1 MNKKLKLALVLVFFV
16 GIYGVTNAQDRLD
29 PIKTQMDK
37 GMYTEALTE
46 INQHLAKNP
55 NDSKAYSLL
64 AELQMKLG
72 KIDLACAT
80 YSMME
85 SMKLCDEQVYF
96 DYGLALKMGGKYDEA
111 IKKFSKVSG
120 KMKEAAQKQ
129 IQSCVFAKELLRTED
144 TKKVMNLDMNTPMSE
159 FGAVLHDQVVV
170 FNGAKSPFMT
180 PQTAALLKEN
190 KSLYLCKTLQNATAA
205 ALFMEGNVNET
216 KMEAFSITDHNKV
229 AFCSTNDNGST
240 PLERMKGASIYLAN
254 YNGFG
259 LSNISAFP
267 YNENGVS
274 NYSPCFSEDGMT
286 LYFASDREGGFG
298 GMDIYRSSFD
308 GTKWTA
314 PENLGEDVNTKGNEI
329 TPFYS
334 SGMLWFASDGHEGMG
349 GYDIF
354 YAQNT
359 SAGFLNVQYGGYGI
373 NSVSN
378 DYFPYVKN
386 LVMYF
391 TSDRI
396 EGKGK
401 EDIYRAPIT
410 EHNYTVETY
419 EAPMVSVVEPENA
432 EEENEPAA
440 YAINEAAVS
449 SKGIENID
457 AMLTGARR
465 VSIGEVISTKD
476 KPRVYFIQLASMIA
490 SNSDVNK
497 FKNLVKF
504 GNIYKVKVNNATKV
518 RLGYFL
524 ERSETDAL
532 LTKVRNEGFRDAFIV
547 EQELSTSELELML
560 SQLDNKVTP
569 TVNPTSPKANT
580 VPKRDQKPL
589 TDNFEYSKPLV
600 NSPDREYKVRLGSFE
615 DPIWF
620 DSKKVKDLGRLEQ
633 WTKGAWTIFILG
645 GFDNY
650 DAADQARIQAINRGY
665 ADAEVVI
672 DNGGI
677 IERIKKN

>member
-1 MNKKLKLALVLVFFV
+1 MNKKLKLAVALVFIV
-16 GIYGVTNAQDRLD
+16 GVLGTSIAQDRLE

-46 INQHLAKNP
+46 INSHLAKNP

-72 KIDLACAT
+72 KIDLAIAT

-85 SMKLCDEQVYF
+85 SMKLCDDQIFF

-120 KMKEAAQKQ
+120 KQKEAAQKQ
-129 IQSCVFAKELLRTED
+129 VQSCIFAKELLRTED

-159 FGAVLHDQVVV
+159 FGAVLHEQVVV

-180 PQTAALLKEN
+180 PQTAEILKDSR
-190 KSLYLCKTLQNATAA
+190 SLYLCKTLQNATAS
-205 ALFMEGNVNET
+205 ALFMEGKVNET
-216 KMEAFSITDHNKV
+216 RMEAFSITTHNKV
-229 AFCSTNDNGST
+229 AFCSTLENGNS
-240 PLERMKGASIYLAN
+240 PLERMKGSSIYLAD

-259 LSNISAFP
+259 LNNTIAFP
-267 YNENGVS
+267 HNGEGIS
-274 NYSPCFSEDGMT
+274 NYSPCFSEDGLT
-286 LYFASDREGGFG
+286 LYFSSDRAGGFG
-298 GMDIYRSSFD
+298 GMDIYRSTFD
-308 GTKWTA
+308 GNKWTS
-314 PENLGEDVNTKGNEI
+314 PENLGEDVNTKGDEI
-329 TPFYS
+329 TPFYA
-334 SGMLWFASDGHEGMG
+334 SGMLWFASNGHEGMG

-359 SAGFLNVQYGGYGI
+359 SAGFLNVQYAGYGI

-391 TSDRI
+391 TSDRM

-419 EAPMVSVVEPENA
+419 EAPLVSVIETEVA

-440 YAINEAAVS
+440 YAINEASVS
-449 SKGIENID
+449 TKGIDNID
-457 AMLTGARR
+457 ALLTGARR
-465 VSIGEVISTKD
+465 VSIGEVLSTKD

-490 SNSDVNK
+490 DNSDVSK

-524 ERSETDAL
+524 ERSETDVL
-532 LTKVRNEGFRDAFIV
+532 LAKVRGEGFKDAFIV

-569 TVNPTSPKANT
+569 TVAPPSPKTNT
-580 VPKRDQKPL
+580 VPKRDHAPV
-589 TDNFEYSKPLV
+589 TNNFEYTKPLE
-600 NSPDREYKVRLGSFE
+600 NSYNREYKVRLGSFE

-645 GFDNY
+645 GFENY
-650 DAADQARIQAINRGY
+650 NEAEQARIQALNRGY